1 MRPPVDEH
9 ELRHPRWYYI
19 RWIWGQYRPYRRMIL
34 LLVGLTVISTVVSVL
49 FPMVFQRVIDGV
61 VSGLKG
67 FKDGSMT
74 LGQAEADR
82 NRRLWYL
89 AALALGPV
97 FAGFYTWLRLRMN
110 LTFEM
115 AFRER
120 YFREVLE
127 KGHRFFL
134 KFRTG
139 DLVTR
144 LTEDVK
150 TWPPGLSWLCCSGI
164 FRAVNSSCIIF
175 FCLISMFWLSPLLAL
190 VAVVPM
196 PFMVWLFL
204 SMEKAIERRF
214 KLMQTCISSTN
225 DVLESAYSGIKI
237 IKSFN
242 AEEPQIALFGKQMDE
257 RIEREIDVGKIEGLY
272 HVYFEFLNYLSGV
285 LVMLAGGIM
294 VIRGDITLGVYY
306 AFFSYLG
313 IVMHPLIDI
322 PVLLF
327 TLAQTFVTID
337 RLEEIVQTERDWQE
351 ADKKG
356 EALIEQIDRIEF
368 RAVEFAHQPLGVPG
382 SESAAMASCAVE
394 AGGAGDRPTKEAGS
408 GSKSGFG
415 PGSTAGEEV
424 SPAAGFRFQPLSF
437 TIRRGEKLAVVGP
450 IGSGKTTLLNLA
462 AGLLTPDAGDILV
475 NGLALRDLRKDRFK
489 EKIGFIQQEP
499 TIFSESVADNIDFWR
514 GLDREWIETCARLA
528 QFEAEVRALPH
539 QFDEKIGPR
548 GLNLSGGQRQR
559 LSIAR
564 ALAGRPEVLFMDDVT
579 SALDAENETQL
590 WQDLR
595 ERFPEVTCVIVTHR
609 LSTAQNA
616 DRIMVLEGGRLEA
629 IGTHDDLLRTNPTYQ
644 NLVS

>member
-9 ELRHPRWYYI
+9 ELRHPRRYYLL
-19 RWIWGQYRPYRRMIL
+19 WIWRQYRPYRRMIL
-34 LLVGLTVISTVVSVL
+34 ALVGLTVISTVVSVL

-61 VSGLKG
+61 VTGLKG
-67 FKDGSMT
+67 FKDGTMT
-74 LGQAEADR
+74 LAQAEADR
-82 NRRLWYL
+82 DRRLWYL
-89 AALALGPV
+89 AALALGPL

-164 FRAVNSSCIIF
+164 FRAFNSSCIIF
-175 FCLISMFWLSPLLAL
+175 FCLVSMFWLSPLLAV

-204 SMEKAIERRF
+204 RMEKAIERRF
-214 KLMQTCISSTN
+214 KRLQTCVSATN
-225 DVLESAYSGIKI
+225 DFLESAYSGIKI

-242 AEEPQIALFGKQMDE
+242 AEEPQIALFGKLLDE
-257 RIEREIDVGKIEGLY
+257 RIEREVDVARIEGLY

-285 LVMLAGGIM
+285 LVMLVGGIM
-294 VIRGDITLGVYY
+294 AIRGDITLGVYY

-313 IVMHPLIDI
+313 IIMHPLIDI

-337 RLEEIVQTERDWQE
+337 RLEEIVQTEREWQE
-351 ADKKG
+351 ADRRG
-356 EALIEQIDRIEF
+356 DVLIDRIDRIEF
-368 RAVEFAHQPLGVPG
+368 RGVEFAHRPLASADAPAPSIGGGATAALSTTATAPPAAGPG
-382 SESAAMASCAVE
+382 AS
-394 AGGAGDRPTKEAGS
+394 AGGPASQTGEGAGAGR
-408 GSKSGFG
+408 
-415 PGSTAGEEV
+415 
-424 SPAAGFRFQPLSF
+424 GFRFQPLSF

-462 AGLLTPDAGDILV
+462 AGLLTPDAGEILV

-499 TIFSESVADNIDFWR
+499 TIFSASVADNIDFWR
-514 GLDREWIETCARLA
+514 GYDRDWIETCARLA

-559 LSIAR
+559 LAIAR

-579 SALDAENETQL
+579 SALDAENEAQL

-595 ERFPEVTCVIVTHR
+595 ARFPDVTCLIVTHR

-616 DRIMVLEGGRLEA
+616 DRIMVLADGRLEA
-629 IGTHDDLLRTNPTYQ
+629 IGTHDELLRTNATYQ
-644 NLVS
+644 KLVS